1 MELLRKLEK
10 KRIETFWEGLVIEK
24 VINFVKNVLLLM
36 LLNTRLELIG
46 LEESFIIGLAFGHE
60 KIYFH

>member
-1 MELLRKLEK
+1 
-10 KRIETFWEGLVIEK
+10 
-24 VINFVKNVLLLM
+24 M

-60 KIYFH
+60 KIYFHWGTCAITIFKWDQ